1 MRNRLKDATE
11 SRRGINQREKK
22 ALGFR
27 RLSISEYR
35 SLRGKCPRLES
46 QVVQVEAGIEWIEGT
61 R

>member
-1 MRNRLKDATE
+1 MRQ

-46 QVVQVEAGIEWIEGT
+46 QVVQVEAGIEWIEST